1 MFKTFPNNRGG
12 SSPEVRRVEFA
23 RLIGLIFVIIVFSNP
38 VSSGSS
44 PWDPDDVTLLA
55 HEMAQGVFAVLP
67 DDAFEKD
74 HVATTGGFVVGD
86 KGVLVIDSML
96 NHSLATQLI
105 KLVRKVTDKPIL
117 YLVNTSYHGDHS
129 YGNFVFPNRTEIIQ
143 HPATKAYV
151 EIDFEADRA
160 FMLKLIGRNKGI
172 EDVSA
177 RSGDILVQDHL
188 AIDLGGKTVV
198 IQHFGFAQTAGDLV
212 VWLPAEQILWVGNM
226 IQAPEPA
233 LPWLLEGRHKVTIST
248 LKKIKEFLPD
258 TATIIPGHGKPM
270 TKDGI
275 SFGIRYLKTLSLLMQ
290 EAIDNGVTLERAV
303 ATIRMPEYENY
314 SLYAWAHQQ
323 VNIPAAHHDLLGPK
337 SLGSTLDTAGCT
349 RESAF
354 SRKALSNRKYVNI
367 GKYPDTHA
375 VSYRQRR

>member
-1 MFKTFPNNRGG
+1 MFKNFPNNRGK

-23 RLIGLIFVIIVFSNP
+23 RLIGLIFVIIVFSDP

-44 PWDPDDVTLLA
+44 PWDPDNVTLLA
-55 HEMAQGVFAVLP
+55 HEMAPGVFAVLP

-96 NHSLATQLI
+96 NRSLATQLI
-105 KLVRKVTDKPIL
+105 KLVRKATNKPIH

-129 YGNFVFPNRTEIIQ
+129 YGNFVFPKTTENIQ
-143 HPATKAYV
+143 HPATKEYI
-151 EIDFEADRA
+151 EFDFEADRA
-160 FMLKLIGRNKGI
+160 FMLNLIGRNKGI

-177 RSGDILVQDHL
+177 RSGDVLVQDYL
-188 AIDLGGKTVV
+188 AIDLGGKTVE
-198 IQHFGFAQTAGDLV
+198 IRYFGFAQTAGDLV
-212 VWLPAEQILWVGNM
+212 VWLPAERILWVGNM

-233 LPWLLEGRHKVTIST
+233 LPWLLEGRHQKTIST
-248 LKKIKEFLPD
+248 LMKMKEFLPD

-270 TKDGI
+270 RKDEI
-275 SFGIRYLKTLSLLMQ
+275 NFGIRYLETLSQLMQ

-303 ATIRMPEYENY
+303 ATIRMSEYENY

-323 VNIPAAHHDLLGPK
+323 VNIPAAHRDLVG
-337 SLGSTLDTAGCT
+337 
-349 RESAF
+349 R
-354 SRKALSNRKYVNI
+354 
-367 GKYPDTHA
+367 
-375 VSYRQRR
+375 